1 MNSKQFEVGDTVE
14 WTSQAGGNTRTK
26 HGRIAEIVPP
36 NTRPNVPKIAGVRQ
50 EISYVV
56 EVSFTPHDRRGF
68 ITGPTRTK
76 KPQRYW
82 PRTAGLKLVSKSS

>member
-26 HGRIAEIVPP
+26 RGRIAEIVPP
-36 NTRPNVPKIAGVRQ
+36 NIRPNVPKIAGVRQ

-56 EVSFTPHDRRGF
+56 EVPRAKSVA
-68 ITGPTRTK
+68 
-76 KPQRYW
+76 RYW
-82 PRTAGLKLVSKSS
+82 PRIASLKLVSKPS